1 MPEDNILYS
10 SANLNKVARI
20 LFPVFGLLSLTGYI
34 LDLLSFSD
42 ASSRILVLNLSTSCL
57 IILGLS
63 LYYFKAVP
71 LKAAFAILIY
81 AGVGNVVIDTL
92 TDPYGPERLSFFL
105 RDSLFVFFVLTLAA
119 LFINKYHAVIILSI
133 QLLTTVLLTVISGNA
148 FLSSSLIMMCLFFI
162 AYTAVI
168 YYAVSVMESSILYRE
183 NMLRTIET
191 DNLEMNDIN
200 TRLEEK
206 QQEIEQQSVRLE
218 AQAEVLK
225 KQSKELTESNLELE
239 RINKTKDLFL
249 SILAHDLKNSFHLIT
264 NYSELLN
271 TRHESL
277 DISTRSKFISIISS
291 TSVKASGLLEKLLQW
306 AQSQSNTIAFNPAK
320 IALDTILRENLV
332 LFIESYQ
339 NKGIQVI
346 QNLQEGCIVNADENM
361 LNTVVRNLL
370 SNAGKFTPI
379 DGKIVVNCRKED
391 GLVWMEVED
400 SGVGMDMISLEN
412 LFRIDKKRST
422 AGTSGETG
430 SGLGLL
436 LCKDFIEKN
445 GGLLR
450 VTSEL
455 NKGSKFSFTLPA
467 L

>member
-1 MPEDNILYS
+1 MPENNILYS

-20 LFPVFGLLSLTGYI
+20 LFPLYGVLSLTGNI
-34 LDLLSFSD
+34 LDIINYSD
-42 ASSRILVLNLSTSCL
+42 ASSRLLVLNLSTIGL
-57 IILGLS
+57 VILGLS
-63 LYYFKAVP
+63 LYYLKAVP

-81 AGVGNVVIDTL
+81 TGVGNVVTDTL
-92 TDPYGPERLSFFL
+92 TDPYGAERLSFFL

-119 LFINKYHAVIILSI
+119 LFINKYHAFLILTV
-133 QLLTTVLLTVISGNA
+133 QLLTTVLLTIISGNA
-148 FLSSSLIMMCLFFI
+148 FLSSSLFMMCLFFI

-183 NMLRTIET
+183 NILRTIEN

-200 TRLEEK
+200 TQLEEK

-271 TRHESL
+271 TRNESL

-306 AQSQSNTIAFNPAK
+306 AQSQSNTIEFNPEK
-320 IALDTILRENLV
+320 IAMDTMLRENLI
-332 LFIESYQ
+332 LFVESFQ
-339 NKGIQVI
+339 KKGIQVT
-346 QNLQEGCIVNADENM
+346 QNLQEGCNIYADENM
-361 LNTVVRNLL
+361 MNTVVRNLL
-370 SNAGKFTPI
+370 SNAGKFTP
-379 DGKIVVNCRKED
+379 DGGKIVVSCRQ
-391 GLVWMEVED
+391 VNAHVQVEVLD
-400 SGVGMDMISLEN
+400 SGVGMDKISLEN

-436 LCKDFIEKN
+436 LCKDFIVKN
-445 GGLLR
+445 GGQIR

-455 NKGSKFSFTLPA
+455 NKGSVFSFTLPA
-467 L
+467 V

>member
-20 LFPVFGLLSLTGYI
+20 LFPVYGLLSLTGNI
-34 LDLLSFSD
+34 LDIISFSE
-42 ASSRILVLNLSTSCL
+42 ASSRILVLNLSTISL
-57 IILGLS
+57 VILGLS
-63 LYYFKAVP
+63 LYYFRAVS
-71 LKAAFAILIY
+71 LKTAFGILIY
-81 AGVGNVVIDTL
+81 TGVGNVVIDTL
-92 TDPYGPERLSFFL
+92 TDPYGAERLSFFL

-119 LFINKYHAVIILSI
+119 LFINKYHAFIILSV

-148 FLSSSLIMMCLFFI
+148 FLSSSLIMLCLFFI

-183 NMLRTIET
+183 NILRNIEN

-225 KQSKELTESNLELE
+225 KQSKELTENNLELE

-277 DISTRSKFISIISS
+277 DVSTRSKFISIISS
-291 TSVKASGLLEKLLQW
+291 TAVKASGLLEKLLQW
-306 AQSQSNTIAFNPAK
+306 AQSQSNTIVFNPVK
-320 IALDTILRENLV
+320 IALDTILRDNLV
-332 LFIESYQ
+332 LFLESYQ
-339 NKGIQVI
+339 NKGIQVT

-361 LNTVVRNLL
+361 LNTVVRNLF
-370 SNAGKFTPI
+370 SNAGKFTPL

-391 GLVWMEVED
+391 GQVWVEVQD
-400 SGVGMDMISLEN
+400 SGVGLDKISLEN
-412 LFRIDKKRST
+412 LFQIDKKRST

-445 GGLLR
+445 GGQIR

-455 NKGSKFSFTLPA
+455 NKGSVFSFTLPA
-467 L
+467 V